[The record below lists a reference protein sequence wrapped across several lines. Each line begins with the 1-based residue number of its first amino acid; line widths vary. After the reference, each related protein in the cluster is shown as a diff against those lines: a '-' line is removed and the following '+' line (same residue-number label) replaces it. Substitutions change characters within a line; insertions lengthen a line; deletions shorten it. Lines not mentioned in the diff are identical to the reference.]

1 MFQVISTTCV
11 AVISGIV
18 IGVCGGGGT
27 SLYITWWFVAGNN
40 LGLFDL
46 TNDFKQLQLIATMLT
61 FPSYL
66 YIGVANLKHVE
77 KTVAMF
83 VAVIG
88 CTITGISTFVL
99 TMTVNTVPIRRG
111 LGVMSLLSLIIK
123 SRFTTDRPDDPGNPV
138 RLASCSDIT
147 QIGITFFVAAISEGL
162 VGTGTIFIILLIF
175 FRNYQKK
182 TMNCLTGIFYA
193 CAAFMR
199 LVVFSGN
206 ATFDWKFLPMY
217 ILTPSAVVTGAYF
230 GTKMNIS
237 QSAFK
242 TYLTCIVWT
251 CGWSALLTN
260 TNYSVGA
267 SVFSMS
273 SSVIYLIWK
282 HIRDAAKVRE
292 KKLQNEF
299 IDDGEISSLIHKDNT
314 SDDDED
320 LESGAGKVEMTMIA
334 ESHGED
340 STSEDSGE
348 AGRETSIDPREETPI

>member
-11 AVISGIV
+11 AVVSGIV

-27 SLYITWWFVAGNN
+27 SLYITWWLVAGNN
-40 LGLFDL
+40 LELFDL
-46 TNDFKQLQLIATMLT
+46 THDFKQLQLIATMLT

-66 YIGVANLKHVE
+66 YIGVVNLKHVE

-83 VAVIG
+83 VAAIG
-88 CTITGISTFVL
+88 CTITGLSTFVL

-111 LGVMSLLSLIIK
+111 LGVMSLLSLFIK
-123 SRFTTDRPDDPGNPV
+123 ARFTTDQPDDTGNPV
-138 RLASCSDIT
+138 RLANFSDIT
-147 QIGITFFVAAISEGL
+147 QIGITFLVAAISEGL

-193 CAAFMR
+193 CASFMR

-206 ATFDWKFLPMY
+206 ATFDLEFLPLY
-217 ILTPSAVVTGAYF
+217 ILTPSAVVIGAYF

-260 TNYSVGA
+260 TNYSVHA
-267 SVFSMS
+267 SVFSMGT
-273 SSVIYLIWK
+273 SVIYLLRK
-282 HIRDAAKVRE
+282 HNRDAAKVHER
-292 KKLQNEF
+292 KVQNEF
-299 IDDGEISSLIHKDNT
+299 IDDGEISSLIHNDNT
-314 SDDDED
+314 SDNEED
-320 LESGAGKVEMTMIA
+320 LESGAGKVELTKLA
-334 ESHGED
+334 ESH
-340 STSEDSGE
+340 SEDSASDDNGA
-348 AGRETSIDPREETPI
+348 AGKESSDPREETPI